1 MITSAE
7 EFVRLR
13 TSEDPAE
20 YHRAASEEAALEA
33 WFDVIA
39 RFPEMRSWVAHNKTV
54 PLEVLER
61 LVDDP
66 DSLVRH
72 TVATKRKLTP
82 DLFNRLVLDEDETVR
97 AALAYNAK
105 VPPAILDR
113 LRNDASALVREAA
126 LRRQDR

>member
-20 YHRAASEEAALEA
+20 YGRAASEEAALGT
-33 WFDVIA
+33 WLDVIA

-82 DLFNRLVLDEDETVR
+82 DLFYRLVLDEDETVR
-97 AALAYNAK
+97 AALACNAK
-105 VPPAILDR
+105 APPTVLDR
-113 LRNDASALVREAA
+113 LRNDRSALVREAA
-126 LRRQDR
+126 LSRRDR